1 MRTALLCL
9 IAAAATAAAC
19 ADGATEPARP
29 DVVARNEPSTR
40 DAAGQSAQSAD
51 TARQTNYPASVRVQG
66 RVLTTVWTPGRTVG
80 DTLSGFTPLAG
91 ARVTLYRNVLVD
103 GRGVS
108 QLVGERTTD
117 ADGSFV
123 FERAPGG
130 PYVLAY
136 NTTPERPYGDALT
149 YVMGDRAQVTADL
162 RIWTRAGAPADSAH
176 GN

>member
-9 IAAAATAAAC
+9 VAAAAAAAC
-19 ADGATEPARP
+19 ADGATEPAQP
-29 DVVARNEPSTR
+29 DVASQNGPSTR
-40 DAAGQSAQSAD
+40 DAAGQSAQPSD
-51 TARQTNYPASVRVQG
+51 TTRPTNYPASVRVQG
-66 RVLTTVWTPGRTVG
+66 HVLTTVWTAGRTVG
-80 DTLSGFTPLAG
+80 DTLTGFTPVAG

-108 QLVGERTTD
+108 QLVGERTTG

-123 FERAPGG
+123 FESAPGG

-149 YVMGDRAQVTADL
+149 YVMGNQAQVTADL
-162 RIWTRAGAPADSAH
+162 RIWTRASTPADSAR
-176 GN
+176 GG